1 MLSRRTWMLIAVVIV
16 GFSLWDAAQQ
26 IEIFKHVRYTE
37 DAVIETG
44 ITCGYGFQMV
54 FLSRF
59 DDDVPGPATAAECLK
74 SGRTKV
80 AEVLGLWLLA
90 VGAVYVG
97 VRYGREPPVPIGEAL
112 PPLPKELPRAV
123 EGRSRSGR

>member
-1 MLSRRTWMLIAVVIV
+1 MFSPRTWFALAAAIV
-16 GFSLWDAAQQ
+16 LLSLWDASQP

-37 DAVIETG
+37 GGVIETG

-54 FLSRF
+54 FLGTF
-59 DDDVPGPATAAECLK
+59 DDEVPGPATAAECLR

-90 VGAVYVG
+90 GLVVFIGR
-97 VRYGREPPVPIGEAL
+97 RYGREPPTPIDQAL
-112 PPLPKELPRAV
+112 PPLPSDLPKVV
-123 EGRSRSGR
+123 EGRSRAEG